1 MLFDVLFAGVY
12 ASGTAVASSPRP
24 APALRS
30 RGWQGRE
37 LGPFPAGCQQR
48 WVGAGRAGTG
58 LAAGTAAPR
67 QRHPLPAPAAGS
79 RAGAKAQLGTET
91 LKGSC
96 PGMQRSLVTPNYLL
110 AQTSWQRR
118 FKDSCR
124 ADEVTPAPAPLGCS
138 AFPLA
143 EPREEGGGAAWGHGC
158 CQRCCPWHRRH
169 WGRSHHVP
177 GATVPSRT
185 RSWGWLG
192 TKGTWKLVGG
202 KRDRGGGNDALP

>member
-37 LGPFPAGCQQR
+37 LRPFPAGCQQR

-67 QRHPLPAPAAGS
+67 QRHPLPAPAVGS

-143 EPREEGGGAAWGHGC
+143 EPREEGPALLPTASEALGKESPCSW
-158 CQRCCPWHRRH
+158 
-169 WGRSHHVP
+169 SHCSFQNP
-177 GATVPSRT
+177 F
-185 RSWGWLG
+185 LG
-192 TKGTWKLVGG
+192 LAGG
-202 KRDRGGGNDALP
+202 KSNLEISGGKERPRRWE

>member
-1 MLFDVLFAGVY
+1 MLFAGVH

-30 RGWQGRE
+30 RGWQGCE
-37 LGPFPAGCQQR
+37 PGPFPAGCQQR

-67 QRHPLPAPAAGS
+67 QRHPLPAPAVGS

-158 CQRCCPWHRRH
+158 CQRCCPSEALGKESLCSW
-169 WGRSHHVP
+169 SHCSFQNP
-177 GATVPSRT
+177 F
-185 RSWGWLG
+185 LG
-192 TKGTWKLVGG
+192 LAAGKSNLEISGG
-202 KRDRGGGNDALP
+202 QERPQRWE